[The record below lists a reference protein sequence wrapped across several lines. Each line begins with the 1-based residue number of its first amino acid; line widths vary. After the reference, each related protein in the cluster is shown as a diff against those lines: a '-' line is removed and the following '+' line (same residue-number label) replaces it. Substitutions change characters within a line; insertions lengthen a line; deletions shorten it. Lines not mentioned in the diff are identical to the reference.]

1 MNLPNPEHGLD
12 ATSVMNAK
20 KTLHELLGRAG
31 VFRAEA
37 DVLISLVEAG
47 AVAAARGEVGAIE
60 GEASRERGELY
71 GAGWYDGARAVG
83 AELFRIAE
91 RTLRGAT
98 GPTGAGQGSQ
108 PEGAAAHPP
117 VGRMDV
123 ERAHVAVTAL
133 YLTFTQKSELEPEM
147 ADEVLTA
154 VLGTMSAQE
163 RVGYPGVLEKFA
175 EAHGERLALLYAEY
189 GPGSGI
195 AVHGRHSLAHS
206 PTSIAVLERLS
217 GAAEALQ
224 AEWDAAELPPGWL
237 DGLASAWREPAAEAG
252 PTPARS

>member
-1 MNLPNPEHGLD
+1 MNLSNPAHGLD
-12 ATSVMNAK
+12 STSVMNAK

-31 VFRAEA
+31 VLRTEA

-47 AVAAARGEVGAIE
+47 AVASARAEVGAIE

-71 GAGWYDGARAVG
+71 GTGWYDGARAVG
-83 AELFRIAE
+83 DELFRIAE

-98 GPTGAGQGSQ
+98 APTGAAQGPR
-108 PEGAAAHPP
+108 PEDPAAHPP

-147 ADEVLTA
+147 ADEVLMA
-154 VLGTMSAQE
+154 VLGTMSARE

-175 EAHGERLALLYAEY
+175 ESHAGQLARLYADY

-217 GAAEALQ
+217 TAGEALET
-224 AEWDAAELPPGWL
+224 EWEAAELPPGWL
-237 DGLASAWREPAAEAG
+237 DGLASAWRERAAALPG
-252 PTPARS
+252 TS